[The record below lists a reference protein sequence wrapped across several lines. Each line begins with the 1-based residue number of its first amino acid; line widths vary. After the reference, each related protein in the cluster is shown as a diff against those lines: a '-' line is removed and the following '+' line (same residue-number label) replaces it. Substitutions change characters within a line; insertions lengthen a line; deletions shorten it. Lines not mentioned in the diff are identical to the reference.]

1 LPSEIRD
8 TSVLVDTEKPYSSI
22 VTSTKT
28 TNGYPPHA
36 VMPPLLQSSYVKDPV
51 ILTPERMNVMLRPGD
66 ADTAASILAI
76 NDIYDQERKFK
87 LDKNVLVILKKMVRR
102 HIFPK
107 AKFVTHRQTF
117 DRPKDL
123 NASFAGHV
131 MKSMGW
137 NHHDNVEKAIYWNK
151 YRDYVF
157 KEMGQARCTSISSMK
172 KVMVIGK

>member
-1 LPSEIRD
+1 
-8 TSVLVDTEKPYSSI
+8 
-22 VTSTKT
+22 
-28 TNGYPPHA
+28 
-36 VMPPLLQSSYVKDPV
+36 MPPLTSYVKEPAM
-51 ILTPERMNVMLRPGD
+51 LTPERIIASTRTRDVI
-66 ADTAASILAI
+66 TTSSILEQ
-76 NDIYDQERKFK
+76 NDIYDEERKFK
-87 LDKNVLVILKKMVRR
+87 VDKNVLVILKKMVRR

-107 AKFVTHRQTF
+107 AKFVMHRQTF

-123 NASFAGHV
+123 NESYAGHV

-137 NHHDNVEKAIYWNK
+137 NYHGYVEKAVYWNT